1 MRFYQATSFL
11 FPRNFHLRLFTICFG
26 AVHLPLI
33 AFCLTELI
41 VGRWDWSVFLP
52 LLVATVVGSA
62 AAIGAVWALLAPV
75 TQATTLLR
83 ALQRGERI
91 AGVPE
96 GGADLIGELLRG
108 VSGAAA
114 ETSARIERLSDAAE
128 KDVLTGL
135 RNRRGF
141 LDAVAPLLQ
150 RERTSVMA
158 MLDLDHFKAVNDRFG
173 HDMGDRV
180 LRAFAQRLEAG
191 VRRSD
196 LSARWGGEEFAVLLP
211 DTALDEAR
219 DLIERIRTS
228 LRSDPIE
235 AGPGFPVA
243 FSCGLAVARDY
254 STLAQAMRKADEA
267 LYEAKRAGRNR
278 TTA

>member
-1 MRFYQATSFL
+1 MRFYRATSFL
-11 FPRNFHLRLFTICFG
+11 FPRNFHLRLFTLCFV

-33 AFCLTELI
+33 AFCGTEVAL
-41 VGRWDWSVFLP
+41 GRWDWRVFVP
-52 LLVATVVGSA
+52 LLLATVVGSA
-62 AAIGAVWALLAPV
+62 AAIGSVWALLAPISR
-75 TQATTLLR
+75 ATAMLR
-83 ALQRGERI
+83 ALQKGERI
-91 AGVPE
+91 ATAPE
-96 GGADLIGELLRG
+96 GGADLIGDLLRG
-108 VSGAAA
+108 VSHAAA
-114 ETSARIERLSDAAE
+114 ETTARIERLSDAAE
-128 KDVLTGL
+128 TDVLTGL

-158 MLDLDHFKAVNDRFG
+158 MLDLDHFKTVNDRFG
-173 HDMGDRV
+173 HDTGDRV
-180 LRAFAQRLEAG
+180 LRAFAQRLEGG

-219 DLIERIRTS
+219 DLIERIRAG
-228 LRSDPIE
+228 LRINPLE
-235 AGPGFPVA
+235 AGPGFPVT

-254 STLAQAMRKADEA
+254 GTLAQAMRRADEA
-267 LYEAKRAGRNR
+267 LYEAKRMGRDR